1 MAMENRKIR
10 TRLVLSAAAGIL
22 AAALVAGDIRL
33 PAGSAAPVQAWWGF
47 IYPQFCFARP
57 DRDGQKEKKEDQEK
71 DVKISFWLAK
81 ALDW

>member
-22 AAALVAGDIRL
+22 AAALTAGDIRL
-33 PAGSAAPVQAWWGF
+33 PARPAAPVQAWGGF
-47 IYPQFCFARP
+47 IYPPVRFARP
-57 DRDGQKEKKEDQEK
+57 DGDGQEEKKEDQEK
-71 DVKISFWLAK
+71 DMKISFWLAK

>member
-1 MAMENRKIR
+1 MCCRRQPEYLRPP
-10 TRLVLSAAAGIL
+10 S

-33 PAGSAAPVQAWWGF
+33 PAGPAAPVQAWWGF

-57 DRDGQKEKKEDQEK
+57 DRDGQEEKKEDQEK

>member
-57 DRDGQKEKKEDQEK
+57 DRDGQEEKKRGSGERCED
-71 DVKISFWLAK
+71 FLLACESP
-81 ALDW
+81 